1 MNVASQIDALRR
13 EWGARLII
21 LGHHYQTSAVL
32 SHADVI
38 GDSLELSRKAAAARE
53 AERIVFCGV
62 HFMAESAAL
71 LAAPQQQVYMPDVQA
86 GCPMAEMAD
95 VPRVSTAWNELN
107 QLDPGNWIP
116 VVYVN
121 SQADL
126 KAFCGNRGGITCT
139 SSNARKVLQWVLDQ
153 NRRIFF
159 LPDEHL
165 GTNTLHDMGFPD
177 EAVAVYDPRHPEGGL
192 SGNALRNCRMV
203 AWKGFC
209 RVHTLFTPEQ
219 VREVRRLHPTALIIV
234 HPESPK
240 AVVRLAD
247 AHGSTAQII
256 DYVRAAPE
264 GSIIVIGTERH
275 LVERLAEEYRGRKT
289 ILTLWP
295 SGCANMARTNP
306 AKLLDLL
313 STWPGRNRIEV
324 APALVPDARLA
335 LDRMMSL

>member
-1 MNVASQIDALRR
+1 MNVASQIDAFRR
-13 EWGARLII
+13 EWGTRLII

-32 SHADVI
+32 AHADVI

-95 VPRVSTAWNELN
+95 VPRVSAAWDVLN
-107 QLDPGNWIP
+107 RIDPGNWIP

-126 KAFCGNRGGITCT
+126 KAFCGARGGITCT

-177 EAVAVYDPRHPEGGL
+177 EAVVVYDPRQSDGGVPEA
-192 SGNALRNCRMV
+192 ALRNCRMV

-219 VREVRRLHPTALIIV
+219 VREVRRLHPAARVIV
-234 HPESPK
+234 HPESPRE
-240 AVVRLAD
+240 VVRLAD

-264 GSIIVIGTERH
+264 GSIVVIGTERH

-295 SGCANMARTNP
+295 SGCVNMARTNST
-306 AKLLDLL
+306 KLFDLL
-313 STWPGRNRIEV
+313 STWPERNRIAVSADV
-324 APALVPDARLA
+324 APDARLA
-335 LDRMMSL
+335 LDRMMRL

>member
-1 MNVASQIDALRR
+1 MTIASQIEAFRR

-21 LGHHYQTSAVL
+21 LGHHYQTSEVL
-32 SHADVI
+32 AHADVI
-38 GDSLELSRKAAAARE
+38 GDSLELSRKAAAAHA

-62 HFMAESAAL
+62 HFMAESATL
-71 LAAPQQQVYMPDVQA
+71 LASPQQQVFMPDVQA
-86 GCPMAEMAD
+86 GCPMADMAD
-95 VPRVSTAWNELN
+95 VPRVSAAWDELTRI
-107 QLDPGNWIP
+107 DPGNWIP

-126 KAFCGNRGGITCT
+126 KAFCGARGGITCT

-177 EAVAVYDPRHPEGGL
+177 EALAVYDPRQPNGGVPEA
-192 SGNALRNCRMV
+192 ALRNCRLI

-209 RVHTLFTPEQ
+209 RVHTLFTAEQ
-219 VREVRRLHPTALIIV
+219 VKEVRRLHPAAKVIV
-234 HPESPK
+234 HPESSK
-240 AVVRLAD
+240 EVVRLAD

-264 GSIIVIGTERH
+264 GSMIVIGTERH

-306 AKLLDLL
+306 QKLLDLL
-313 STWPGRNRIEV
+313 ATWPGRNRIEV
-324 APALVPDARLA
+324 PPAVAPDARLA
-335 LDRMMSL
+335 LDRMMRL

>member
-1 MNVASQIDALRR
+1 
-13 EWGARLII
+13 
-21 LGHHYQTSAVL
+21 
-32 SHADVI
+32 
-38 GDSLELSRKAAAARE
+38 
-53 AERIVFCGV
+53 
-62 HFMAESAAL
+62 
-71 LAAPQQQVYMPDVQA
+71 
-86 GCPMAEMAD
+86 
-95 VPRVSTAWNELN
+95 
-107 QLDPGNWIP
+107 
-116 VVYVN
+116 
-121 SQADL
+121 
-126 KAFCGNRGGITCT
+126 
-139 SSNARKVLQWVLDQ
+139 LQWVLDQ

-177 EAVAVYDPRHPEGGL
+177 EAVAVYDPRQSGGGVL
-192 SGNALRNCRMV
+192 EAELRNCRMV

-219 VREVRRLHPTALIIV
+219 VREVRRLHPAAQVIV

-264 GSIIVIGTERH
+264 GSIVVIGTERH

-295 SGCANMARTNP
+295 SGCVNMARTNST
-306 AKLLDLL
+306 KLFDLL
-313 STWPGRNRIEV
+313 STWPERNRIAVSADV
-324 APALVPDARLA
+324 APDARLA
-335 LDRMMSL
+335 LDRMMRL